1 MYIFEIFVGF
11 LSQFF
16 FSVLITLVF
25 FSNFRNRCISI
36 VVYLVSR
43 VLQWKLQCQPSGGRR
58 RVIIRRFPNIQ
69 GEKTDLPHFGLNW
82 FGFESPRVQNVEPAD
97 LG

>member
-16 FSVLITLVF
+16 FSFNYSSL

-43 VLQWKLQCQPSGGRR
+43 VLQWKLQCQPSRGRR
-58 RVIIRRFPNIQ
+58 RVVIIRRFPNIQ
-69 GEKTDLPHFGLNW
+69 RKRTERK
-82 FGFESPRVQNVEPAD
+82 
-97 LG
+97 